1 MSMLSVVL
9 IALVAFALGM
19 LFKDIIMKAL
29 GKLFKGV

>member
-19 LFKDIIMKAL
+19 LFKDIIMKGL
-29 GKLFKGV
+29 GKLFRAV